1 MDNMTIVTYGG
12 GEILQHI
19 FDGIAQLFNGGNGG
33 IVRPI
38 AILMASIGGVISV
51 SKAFFSYDG
60 SSIFSKYLLPL
71 LIIPCLLMIPT
82 SSVKIEDVVKNKS
95 YKVDNVPLF
104 LAKFSELLSSIG
116 YKVTQAF
123 ETVMKVPNDL
133 RYNKTGMIFGAENVL
148 DFERYKI
155 TNADFEQNL
164 KKFSKQCITYDLA
177 LGQYSFDSLKK
188 TTDLWKFL
196 KENSSNVRMIKYI
209 DPKGGGPN
217 KKEQYL
223 TCKEALT
230 KMENDLNKEKSYFDK
245 SELIKH
251 LPLTFQAL
259 TGIQLESKEL
269 ISQQLMM
276 SFLAS
281 GNSGFGYAE
290 SRAHSQ
296 QKQTYLVLGA
306 LASSSLI
313 TIRSILEVLI
323 YIAFLFVVPL
333 SLLPGGIKFFTTWI
347 WLMTWIQLWPP
358 FYAVLNYIQHIVA
371 KGQAQWMFQGLS
383 EEEKGLSI
391 FTSIGLQNLHE
402 DIFALSGYLA
412 ASIPFITYAILQ
424 GGVQSFIHLAGSM
437 MTPAH
442 SAATAAAGEQT
453 SGNYN
458 LNNTTFG
465 QENYGNTTAFQR
477 NLAPSLSLG
486 HFTEHTGTASK
497 IYGQEETI
505 FKQSNSDLR
514 TSLFSDDSIS
524 QSLQSSLHHAETAV
538 ESSQKGYSE
547 SLSSHARNMYDLT
560 EHLAQSENY
569 NNSISEREAH
579 DIQES
584 ARSLSNFATNFAEQH
599 GISQKEA
606 FELFMES
613 GAGANVGTSLG
624 FSSFIGN
631 IGISGK
637 YNDGVSEDS
646 LYQNASHMSESE
658 EFQKNF
664 QAIQDFSKNQA
675 YSCLHDE
682 GKRLVNGFSESL
694 DTVRSSQEQLSS
706 SLNNLDQISQTASW
720 AQNNTS
726 LVKQSLNQD
735 FINWAS
741 EKYKDIGGYNHAI
754 DIIES
759 NSPICDSLIGEFL
772 SSIQAS
778 ASPFPS
784 MNNYNDP
791 ESKFKGSFIPSI
803 NHSKELEMQQKNYI
817 SVDLGVEGDLEG
829 HKNRLISDYN
839 DAKYSNG
846 NTNQRMKDAIK
857 FKQDILQMYVED
869 KHIERK
875 VAASGSIPHMVKGGA
890 KWFKGLIFAEGS
902 EE

>member
-33 IVRPI
+33 VVKPI
-38 AILMASIGGVISV
+38 AILMASIGGVLGI

-60 SSIFSKYLLPL
+60 TSLFSKYLLPL

-116 YKVTQAF
+116 YRVTQAF

-133 RYNKTGMIFGAENVL
+133 RYNKTGMIFGSENVL

-155 TNADFEQNL
+155 SNADFEQNL
-164 KKFSKQCITYDLA
+164 KKFSKQCIMYDLA

-209 DPKGGGPN
+209 DPKSGGPS

-230 KMENDLNKEKSYFDK
+230 KMENDLNKEKDYLDK

-269 ISQQLMM
+269 IGQQLMM
-276 SFLAS
+276 SFLSS
-281 GNSGFGYAE
+281 GNSGFGYSE

-333 SLLPGGIKFFTTWI
+333 SLLPGGIKFFTTWV

-371 KGQAQWMFQGLS
+371 KGQAQSIFLGLS
-383 EEEKGLSI
+383 EGEKGLSI

-442 SAATAAAGEQT
+442 SAATAAAGEQA

-458 LNNTTFG
+458 LSNTNFG

-497 IYGQEETI
+497 IYGQDETI

-514 TSLFSDDSIS
+514 TSFFSDDSIS

-547 SLSSHARNMYDLT
+547 SISSHARNMYDLT

-569 NNSISEREAH
+569 NNSISKREAH

-584 ARSLSNFATNFAEQH
+584 ARSLSNFASNFAEQN

-606 FELFMES
+606 FELLIES
-613 GAGANVGTSLG
+613 GGGFTLGLGALGNSVSTSH
-624 FSSFIGN
+624 
-631 IGISGK
+631 GISKK
-637 YNDGVSEDS
+637 YNDGASEDS
-646 LYQNASHMSESE
+646 VYQSAYHAAESE

-675 YSCLHDE
+675 YNCLHDE
-682 GKRLVNGFSESL
+682 GKKLVNGYSESL

-706 SLNNLDQISQTASW
+706 SMNNLDQISQTASW

-741 EKYKDIGGYNHAI
+741 EKYKDIGGYNHTI
-754 DIIES
+754 DIIE
-759 NSPICDSLIGEFL
+759 NNGPERESLIGEFL
-772 SSIQAS
+772 SEIQSSTPPLSSPNSYMDPKSKFESNSISSINHLEELKIQK
-778 ASPFPS
+778 
-784 MNNYNDP
+784 NNYNNID
-791 ESKFKGSFIPSI
+791 FG
-803 NHSKELEMQQKNYI
+803 
-817 SVDLGVEGDLEG
+817 LGDDLES
-829 HKNRLISDYN
+829 HQNQLISDYN
-839 DAKYSNG
+839 HAKDSVG
-846 NTNQRMKDAIK
+846 NTNEQIGDNMKIRKAI
-857 FKQDILQMYVED
+857 LEMNLED
-869 KHIERK
+869 KHMEREI
-875 VAASGSIPHMVKGGA
+875 AASRSIHKRIR
-890 KWFKGLIFAEGS
+890 GLPNRIEALFYMQEP